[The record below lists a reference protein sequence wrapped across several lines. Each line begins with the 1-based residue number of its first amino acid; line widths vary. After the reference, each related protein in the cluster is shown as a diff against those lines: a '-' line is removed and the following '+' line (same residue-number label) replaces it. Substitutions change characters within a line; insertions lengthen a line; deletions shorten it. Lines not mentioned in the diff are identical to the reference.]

1 MSRMRHP
8 PASTVRDRRALVRRV
23 PPPRRPPP
31 PAFVTGGASET
42 RGFGRFAKTVPP
54 NAAGDIGAMGER
66 QPGIGHVPV
75 HENLVDAAHTTAI
88 LGNLIRWSTGLRAL
102 CS

>member
-1 MSRMRHP
+1 
-8 PASTVRDRRALVRRV
+8 
-23 PPPRRPPP
+23 
-31 PAFVTGGASET
+31 
-42 RGFGRFAKTVPP
+42 
-54 NAAGDIGAMGER
+54 MGER